1 MGSNVPEEV
10 HVHCNRLR
18 TMIEDPSINWPETSM
33 EPHFP
38 KLLSFNLENNAFI
51 KVFIRSFDL
60 ILKTIISGLEILF
73 KYRKNRKLA
82 FKMQFKYYL

>member
-10 HVHCNRLR
+10 HVHGNRLR

-38 KLLSFNLENNAFI
+38 ELLSFNLKYDVI
-51 KVFIRSFDL
+51 VGVSVDL
-60 ILKTIISGLEILF
+60 VTSC
-73 KYRKNRKLA
+73 
-82 FKMQFKYYL
+82 